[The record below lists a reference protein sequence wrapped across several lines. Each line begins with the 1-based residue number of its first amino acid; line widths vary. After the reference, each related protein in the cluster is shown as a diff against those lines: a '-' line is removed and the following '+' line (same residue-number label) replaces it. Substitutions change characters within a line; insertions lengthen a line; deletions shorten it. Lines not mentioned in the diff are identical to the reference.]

1 LLARR
6 RLGPQNPL
14 GNLLGDEAEVKDG
27 IATGLWWVG
36 PRPPSGGRIAS
47 MCAPRAMAAVSGA

>member
-6 RLGPQNPL
+6 RLRPQNPL
-14 GNLLGDEAEVKDG
+14 GDLLGDEAEVKDG
-27 IATGLWWVG
+27 IDRTLVG
-36 PRPPSGGRIAS
+36 RSPPSFGSRIAS